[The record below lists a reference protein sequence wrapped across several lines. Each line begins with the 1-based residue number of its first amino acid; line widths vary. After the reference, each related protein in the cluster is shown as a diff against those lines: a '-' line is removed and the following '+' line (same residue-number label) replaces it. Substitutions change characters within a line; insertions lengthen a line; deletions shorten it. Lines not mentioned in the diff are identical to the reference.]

1 MNYKKIYKEG
11 GTMSRFATLDQENS
25 MSAVL
30 KVIGVGGGGCN
41 AIDSMISR
49 GLNGVEYV
57 VINTDAQVLDS
68 SKASHKIQVGN
79 LITRGLGAGAD
90 PNIGKKAVEE
100 DREKIAEVL
109 SGSDMVFVT
118 AGMGGGTGTG
128 GAPIVA
134 SIAKSIGALVVG
146 IVTKPFRWE
155 GKLRMMNAE
164 QGIQDLRKHV
174 DSLIVIPNERLLNIL
189 DESTNAFAAF
199 DKPNEVL
206 YEATRGI
213 ADIITVEGLI
223 NVDFAD
229 VRAVM
234 SQSGEAL
241 MGCGIASGENRAIEA
256 AQKAISSPL
265 LEGLNIKG
273 AKSVLLNVTG
283 SSNLTMKEINEG
295 NGVIFE
301 AAGEEANVIFG
312 CVRKEDM
319 NDYVSYTVIATG
331 FDSSRKS
338 FAVGGTKTQVKKPGE
353 QLSFRG
359 GFNFLNP
366 DNIDKDDLEV
376 PTILRVKS
384 PNSQMDDK
392 KDEEKDEM
400 AESTFAAESS
410 RYNWA
415 KERMEKKENDRNSD
429 DDDDEGSSFLRMIM
443 D

>member
-1 MNYKKIYKEG
+1 
-11 GTMSRFATLDQENS
+11 MSRFATLDKEKP

-30 KVIGVGGGGCN
+30 KVVGIGGGGCN
-41 AIDSMISR
+41 AVESMIKK
-49 GLNGVEYV
+49 GLNGVEYIAV
-57 VINTDAQVLDS
+57 NTDAQVLQS
-68 SKASHKIQVGN
+68 SSASHKIQVGSS
-79 LITRGLGAGAD
+79 ITRGLGAGAD
-90 PNIGKKAVEE
+90 PNVGRKSLEE
-100 DREKIAEVL
+100 DREKLTEVL

-128 GAPIVA
+128 GAPVIA
-134 SIAKSIGALVVG
+134 SIAKSLGALVVG

-155 GKLRMMNAE
+155 GKKRMLNAE
-164 QGIQDLRKHV
+164 QGIQELKQYV

-189 DESTNAFAAF
+189 DKNTNAFAAF

-229 VRAVM
+229 VRSVM
-234 SQSGEAL
+234 NQSGEAL

-265 LEGLNIKG
+265 LEGVNIKG

-283 SSNLTMKEINEG
+283 SSNLTMQEINEG
-295 NGVIFE
+295 NNVIFE

-312 CVRKEDM
+312 CVRKEEM

-331 FDSSRKS
+331 FEGSNQSYNSRKTATS
-338 FAVGGTKTQVKKPGE
+338 PKPKEKTVP
-353 QLSFRG
+353 G
-359 GFNFLNP
+359 GFSILN
-366 DNIDKDDLEV
+366 NVKGEIDHDDLDI
-376 PTILRVKS
+376 PTILRVKQPKAS
-384 PNSQMDDK
+384 MDK
-392 KDEEKDEM
+392 EEDVPKSGFSFEQG
-400 AESTFAAESS
+400 S

-415 KERMEKKENDRNSD
+415 KDKPLRKEEEIKAE
-429 DDDDEGSSFLRMIM
+429 DEEDSSSFLRMIM